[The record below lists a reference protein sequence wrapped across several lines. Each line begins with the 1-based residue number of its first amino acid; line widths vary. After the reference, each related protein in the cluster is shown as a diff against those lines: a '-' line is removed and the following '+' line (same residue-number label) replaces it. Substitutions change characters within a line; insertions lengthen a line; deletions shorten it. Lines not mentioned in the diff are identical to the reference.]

1 MIDALGS
8 PGSLLLVGGTSD
20 IAVATA
26 HRYLAERPL
35 RVVVAARDTP
45 RRSAVADELR
55 TAGGDVEVV
64 DFDAEDA
71 GSAERMVAAAAAG
84 GDIDVAVIAFGQL
97 GDQEQLAADPAA
109 AAALGQVNYVAPVV
123 VGTVLAN
130 RMRTQGHGVIVA
142 LSSVAGERAR
152 RSNYVYGSTKAG
164 IDAYFSGPRGLAGRL
179 GRLGA
184 RRPAGVR
191 PLEDDRGPARG
202 AAVHHAG
209 GGGRGDRHRRPQG
222 PAHGVGP
229 RRDALGDERAPAH
242 PARGLPPPAL
252 LGRFQAQRL
261 RACPGPAAAGTA
273 GRCPGRAAGARSR

>member
-26 HRYLAERPL
+26 RRYLAERPL

-55 TAGGDVEVV
+55 AAGGEVEVV

-71 GSAERMVAAAAAG
+71 GSAERMVDAAAAG
-84 GDIDVAVIAFGQL
+84 GDVDVAVIAFGQL

-109 AAALGQVNYVAPVV
+109 AAALGRINYVAPVV
-123 VGTVLAN
+123 VGTLLAN

-164 IDAYFSGPRGLAGRL
+164 VDAFFSGLADSLVGSGVSVL
-179 GRLGA
+179 V
-184 RRPAGVR
+184 VR
-191 PLEDDRGPARG
+191 PGFVRSKMTE
-202 AAVHHAG
+202 
-209 GGGRGDRHRRPQG
+209 
-222 PAHGVGP
+222 
-229 RRDALGDERAPAH
+229 
-242 PARGLPPPAL
+242 GLPEAPLSTTPEAVAEAIVTGIRK
-252 LGRFQAQRL
+252 GRHTVWVPGAMRWVMSGL
-261 RACPGPAAAGTA
+261 RHTP
-273 GRCPGRAAGARSR
+273 RAVFRKLPF

>member
-26 HRYLAERPL
+26 RRYLAERPL

-55 TAGGDVEVV
+55 AAGGDVEVV
-64 DFDAEDA
+64 DFDAEDPS
-71 GSAERMVAAAAAG
+71 SAERMVAAAAAG

-97 GDQEQLAADPAA
+97 GDQDQLASDPAA

-123 VGTVLAN
+123 VGTLLAN
-130 RMRTQGHGVIVA
+130 RMREQGHGVIVA

-164 IDAYFSGPRGLAGRL
+164 LDAYFSGLADSLVGTGVSVLVVRPGFVRSKMTEGLPEAPL
-179 GRLGA
+179 STTPEA
-184 RRPAGVR
+184 VAEAIVSGVR
-191 PLEDDRGPARG
+191 KGRHTVWVPG
-202 AAVHHAG
+202 AMRWVMSG
-209 GGGRGDRHRRPQG
+209 LRHTPRAIFRR
-222 PAHGVGP
+222 
-229 RRDALGDERAPAH
+229 
-242 PARGLPPPAL
+242 LP
-252 LGRFQAQRL
+252 F
-261 RACPGPAAAGTA
+261 
-273 GRCPGRAAGARSR
+273 